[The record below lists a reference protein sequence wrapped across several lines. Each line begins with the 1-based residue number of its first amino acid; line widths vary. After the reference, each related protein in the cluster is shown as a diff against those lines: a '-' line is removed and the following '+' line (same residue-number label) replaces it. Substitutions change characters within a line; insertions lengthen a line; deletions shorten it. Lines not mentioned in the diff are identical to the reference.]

1 MKVLVTGSSGFL
13 GKYIINELNH
23 LACSVNTIGRNNKAT
38 IFADISKAVPLLHEK
53 YNMVIHVAGK
63 AHVVPK
69 TEFEAQEFYNVNFNG
84 TKNLI
89 NAFQHKPDYFVF
101 ISTVSVYG
109 LDFGENITEKTPLN
123 SLEPYGKSKIM
134 AEKVLVS
141 WGKEKNIKITILRLP
156 LIFGKNP
163 PGNLKSMIN
172 AIQKK
177 YYFNIGKGNVRKS
190 MVLANDVAVFIPNI
204 AIKGGVYNLTDGYN
218 PSFKELS
225 DKIANYYKIKSPVA
239 VNYFIVLF
247 MANIGE
253 FIQKVFKLKMPINK
267 RQFSKMTKALTFN
280 DRKARESGW
289 NPKKIIDNP
298 SEWLT
303 NDLK

>member
-1 MKVLVTGSSGFL
+1 MKVLVTGSTGFF
-13 GKYIINELNH
+13 GKYVLNELKH
-23 LACSVNTIGRNNKAT
+23 LAYSVDTIGRNNSAT
-38 IFADISKAVPLLHEK
+38 IIADISKAVPLLHEK

-69 TEFEAQEFYNVNFNG
+69 TELEAQEFYNVNLNG

-89 NAFQHKPDYFVF
+89 NAFQHNPDCFVF

-134 AEKVLVS
+134 AEKALVS

-177 YYFNIGKGNVRKS
+177 YYFNIGKGDVRKS
-190 MVLANDVAVFIPNI
+190 MVFANDVAKFIPNI
-204 AIKGGVYNLTDGYN
+204 ASKGGVYNLTDGHN
-218 PSFKELS
+218 PSFRELS
-225 DKIANYYKIKSPVA
+225 NIIANHYKIRPSVA
-239 VNYFIVLF
+239 VNYSVVLF

-253 FIQKVFKLKMPINK
+253 LIQKVFKLKMPINK

-280 DRKARESGW
+280 DNKARALGW

-298 SEWLT
+298 NEWLT
-303 NDLK
+303 NDL